1 MSKASRR
8 EKLQHSARNSAD
20 WTSPVRRSVEL
31 LNCSTRNWM
40 PGGTASWTR
49 VQYLVRDTRYEKVR
63 VDGSVRD
70 CSVLVAI
77 GILPDGHR
85 SVLGV
90 SCSLS
95 EAEVHWR
102 SFLENLLTRGLKRDH
117 CIVRDQHSGP
127 QAAGSLYCLRFLGND
142 AGFT

>member
-1 MSKASRR
+1 
-8 EKLQHSARNSAD
+8 
-20 WTSPVRRSVEL
+20 
-31 LNCSTRNWM
+31 M